1 MAEYVELPLTAD
13 ATALSD
19 IGKDY
24 LAEEIPD
31 WNPRPGNVE
40 SILIESTGQI
50 GAEVVDQAA
59 QVPPVIFAYFGS
71 WLLGIGLQEATPATA
86 TVAFTFEAGIP
97 VEVPEGTLLAAPNPD
112 GESYVFQTDNAVR
125 SDDPAPFDTSV
136 TALEV
141 GAAANGCLGV
151 AELIDVIDGVVS
163 VTMTTTAGGGADEE
177 DADAYLDRL
186 ADALTILAPRP
197 ILPQDHATMA
207 RQIEGVG
214 RALAIDLYQPGTNDN
229 IPAGQPGGPL
239 NVEGAPVLSGAG
251 ANNVARCV
259 AVAISGPDG
268 QPPTQTL
275 MHAVWLTLDGA
286 REVNFLEYVVP
297 PTYTTIE
304 VQATVVAYP
313 GYVLAE
319 VQAAAVEMMQTW
331 LDPSGWGAEEVG
343 EEQGW
348 SRQTSARLYE
358 AVDYLN
364 RAEGVQYVSTVQLRK
379 AGGAFAASD
388 VALTGIA
395 PLPFAGAITVTV
407 QAPAP

>member
-1 MAEYVELPLTAD
+1 MAEYLELPLTAD

-24 LAEEIPD
+24 LAEEISE

-40 SILIESTGQI
+40 TILIESTGQI

-71 WLLGIGLQEATPATA
+71 WLLGIGLQEATPAVG
-86 TVAFTFEAGIP
+86 TVAITFAAG
-97 VEVPEGTLLAAPNPD
+97 VATAVPEGSLLAAPNPD
-112 GESYVFQTDNAVR
+112 GESYVFQTDNEVR
-125 SDDPAPFDTSV
+125 SDAATKTTTV

-151 AELIDVIDGVVS
+151 CELIDVIDGVAS
-163 VTMTTTAGGGADEE
+163 VTMTLAAGAGADEE

-214 RALAIDLYQPGTNDN
+214 RALAIDLYKPGTNDN
-229 IPAGQPGGPL
+229 IAAGQPGGPL
-239 NVEGAPVLSGAG
+239 TVEGVPLNAGAG
-251 ANNVARCV
+251 TTNVPRCV
-259 AVAISGPDG
+259 SVAITAENG
-268 QPPTQTL
+268 QPPSQAL
-275 MHAVWLTLDGA
+275 MHEVWLTLDGA

-297 PTYTTIE
+297 PSYTTIE

-395 PLPFAGAITVTV
+395 PLPFAGAITITV

>member
-1 MAEYVELPLTAD
+1 MAEYLELPLTAD

-24 LAEEIPD
+24 LAEEISE

-40 SILIESTGQI
+40 TILIESTGQI

-71 WLLGIGLQEATPATA
+71 WLLGIGLQEATPAVG
-86 TVAFTFEAGIP
+86 TVAIAFAAG
-97 VEVPEGTLLAAPNPD
+97 VATAVPEGSLLAAPNPD
-112 GESYVFQTDNAVR
+112 GESYVFQTDNEVR
-125 SDDPAPFDTSV
+125 SDAATKTTTV

-151 AELIDVIDGVVS
+151 CELIDVIDGVAS
-163 VTMTTTAGGGADEE
+163 VTMTLAAGAGADEE

-214 RALAIDLYQPGTNDN
+214 RALAIDLYKPGTNDN
-229 IPAGQPGGPL
+229 IAAGQPGGPL
-239 NVEGAPVLSGAG
+239 TVEGVPLNAGAG
-251 ANNVARCV
+251 TTNVPRCV
-259 AVAISGPDG
+259 SVAITAENG
-268 QPPTQTL
+268 QPPSQAL
-275 MHAVWLTLDGA
+275 MHEVWLTLDGA

-297 PTYTTIE
+297 PSYTTIE

-395 PLPFAGAITVTV
+395 PLPFAGAITITV

>member
-1 MAEYVELPLTAD
+1 MAEYLELPLTAD

-24 LAEEIPD
+24 LAEEISE

-40 SILIESTGQI
+40 TILIESTGQI

-71 WLLGIGLQEATPATA
+71 WLLGIGLQEATPAVG
-86 TVAFTFEAGIP
+86 TVAIAFAAG
-97 VEVPEGTLLAAPNPD
+97 VATAVPEGSLLAAPNPD
-112 GESYVFQTDNAVR
+112 GESYVFQTDNEVR
-125 SDDPAPFDTSV
+125 SDAATKTTTV

-151 AELIDVIDGVVS
+151 CELIDVIDGVAS
-163 VTMTTTAGGGADEE
+163 VTMTLAAGAGADEE

-214 RALAIDLYQPGTNDN
+214 RALAIDLYKPGTNDN
-229 IPAGQPGGPL
+229 IAAGQPGGPL
-239 NVEGAPVLSGAG
+239 TVEGVPLNAGAG
-251 ANNVARCV
+251 TTNVPRCV
-259 AVAISGPDG
+259 SVAITAENG
-268 QPPTQTL
+268 QPPSQAL
-275 MHAVWLTLDGA
+275 MHSVWLTLDGA

-319 VQAAAVEMMQTW
+319 VQAAAVEMMQVW
-331 LDPSGWGAEEVG
+331 LDPSGWGAEEIG

-364 RAEGVQYVSTVQLRK
+364 RADGVQYVSTVQLRK

-395 PLPFAGAITVTV
+395 PLPFAGAITITV

>member
-1 MAEYVELPLTAD
+1 MAEYLELPLTAD

-24 LAEEIPD
+24 LAEEISE

-40 SILIESTGQI
+40 TILIESTGQI

-71 WLLGIGLQEATPATA
+71 WLLGIGLQEATPAVG
-86 TVAFTFEAGIP
+86 TVAIAFAAG
-97 VEVPEGTLLAAPNPD
+97 VATAVPEGSLLAAPNPD
-112 GESYVFQTDNAVR
+112 GESYVFQTDNEVR
-125 SDDPAPFDTSV
+125 SDAATKTTTV

-151 AELIDVIDGVVS
+151 CELIDVIDGVAS
-163 VTMTTTAGGGADEE
+163 VTMTLAAGAGADEE

-214 RALAIDLYQPGTNDN
+214 RALAIDLYKPGTNDN
-229 IPAGQPGGPL
+229 IAAGQPGGPL
-239 NVEGAPVLSGAG
+239 TVEGVPLNAGAG
-251 ANNVARCV
+251 TTNVPRCV
-259 AVAISGPDG
+259 SVAITAENG
-268 QPPTQTL
+268 QPPSQAL
-275 MHAVWLTLDGA
+275 MHSVWLTLDGA

-319 VQAAAVEMMQTW
+319 VQAAAVEMMQVW

-364 RAEGVQYVSTVQLRK
+364 RADGVQYVSTVQLRK

-395 PLPFAGAITVTV
+395 PLPFAGAITITV

>member
-1 MAEYVELPLTAD
+1 MAEYLELPLTAD

-19 IGKDY
+19 VGKDY

-59 QVPPVIFAYFGS
+59 QVPPIIFAYFGS
-71 WLLGIGLQEATPATA
+71 WLLGIGLQEATPATG
-86 TVAFTFEAGIP
+86 TVAIAFAVGVATA
-97 VEVPEGTLLAAPNPD
+97 VPEGSLLAAPNPD
-112 GESYVFQTDNAVR
+112 GESYVFQTDNEVR
-125 SDDPAPFDTSV
+125 SDATDKTTTV

-141 GAAANGCLGV
+141 GAAANGCVGPC
-151 AELIDVIDGVVS
+151 ELIDVIDGVTS
-163 VTMTTTAGGGADEE
+163 ATMVAAAGAGADEE

-229 IPAGQPGGPL
+229 IAAGQPGGPL
-239 NVEGAPVLSGAG
+239 NVEGTPVNAGAG
-251 ANNVARCV
+251 KTTVPRCV
-259 AVAISGPDG
+259 SVAITAEDG
-268 QPPTQTL
+268 QPPSQSL
-275 MHAVWLTLDGA
+275 MHSVWLTLDGA

-297 PTYTTIE
+297 PSYTTIE

-364 RAEGVQYVSTVQLRK
+364 RADGVQYVATVQIRK
-379 AGGAFAASD
+379 AGGSFAASD

-395 PLPFAGAITVTV
+395 PLPLAGAITITV
-407 QAPAP
+407 QAPTP

>member
-40 SILIESTGQI
+40 SILLESTGQI

-86 TVAFTFEAGIP
+86 NVAFTFEVGMP
-97 VEVPEGTLLAAPNPD
+97 VEVPAGTLLAAPNPD
-112 GESYVFQTDNAVR
+112 GESYVFQTDNSVR
-125 SDDPAPFDTSV
+125 SDFPAPFDTSV

-151 AELIDVIDGVVS
+151 CELIDVIDGVAS
-163 VTMTTTAGGGADEE
+163 ATMTTAALGGADEE

-214 RALAIDLYQPGTNDN
+214 RALAIDLYQPATAEGGYGT
-229 IPAGQPGGPL
+229 PRAAAAAT
-239 NVEGAPVLSGAG
+239 NVP
-251 ANNVARCV
+251 RCV
-259 AVAISGPDG
+259 TVAVTAEGGS
-268 QPPTQTL
+268 PPSDAL
-275 MHAVWLTLDGA
+275 MNTVWTTLDSA

-297 PTYTTIE
+297 PSYTTIE
-304 VQATVVAYP
+304 VQATVIAYP

-319 VQAAAVEMMQTW
+319 VKAAAEEMMRTW
-331 LDPSGWGAEEVG
+331 LDPGGWGAEEVG

-364 RAEGVQYVSTVQLRK
+364 RADGVQYVSTVQLRK

-388 VALTGIA
+388 VALTGVA
-395 PLPFAGAITVTV
+395 PLPLAGAITVTV